1 MPSTEYLPMKNF
13 IGNFTGF
20 LNVQEEIREVFIAK
34 HKNVFL
40 SIMKFAD
47 PKYLLQKTG
56 LVFSFFKVEE
66 IKLFFFFLVEPSGCI
81 QSTVLSLH
89 A

>member
-1 MPSTEYLPMKNF
+1 M
-13 IGNFTGF
+13 
-20 LNVQEEIREVFIAK
+20 FIAK

-56 LVFSFFKVEE
+56 LVFIFFMVEE